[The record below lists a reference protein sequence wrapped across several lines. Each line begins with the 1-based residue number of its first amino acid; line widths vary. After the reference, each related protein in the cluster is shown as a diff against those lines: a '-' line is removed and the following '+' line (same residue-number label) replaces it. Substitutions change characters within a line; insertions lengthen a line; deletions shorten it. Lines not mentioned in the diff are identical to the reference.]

1 MSQTELLYRNDLR
14 GQYPQSWYAATADV
28 LETLPRLS
36 ESLSCD
42 VCIIGGGFTGL
53 SAALTLASAGIDVV
67 LLDAHRIGW
76 GASGR
81 NGGQLGSGQRV
92 DQDEL
97 EKKYGSD
104 HARALW
110 DLAQVSKQNV
120 HDLIKQYGIDCDYR
134 SGIMHVD
141 HKRRF
146 TRETAEY
153 VDKLNTEYDYDKISF
168 VDRDALRQ
176 RLASDRYYSGSVDT
190 GAGHLH
196 PLKLAA
202 GLARA
207 SIERGVRI
215 FENSEVTNYSESPEH
230 VFVKTSTGDVKAR
243 QLLLACN
250 GYLGKLS
257 AEVAASVMP
266 INNYIIATE
275 KLEPSLAASLIRDNM
290 AVADSKFVVN
300 YFRVSHD
307 NRLLFGGRESYGYR
321 FPANIKAFVRSAM
334 LDVYPQLEECGID
347 YGWGGTL
354 AITMNRMPHI
364 KQLTSK
370 VISSSGY
377 SGHGVGMA
385 TLAGKLCGEAL
396 VGKLDSFNVMSRIDH
411 AKFPGGTILR
421 SPLLKLGMMY
431 YTLRDRL

>member
-1 MSQTELLYRNDLR
+1 
-14 GQYPQSWYAATADV
+14 
-28 LETLPRLS
+28 
-36 ESLSCD
+36 
-42 VCIIGGGFTGL
+42 
-53 SAALTLASAGIDVV
+53 
-67 LLDAHRIGW
+67 
-76 GASGR
+76 
-81 NGGQLGSGQRV
+81 
-92 DQDEL
+92 
-97 EKKYGSD
+97 
-104 HARALW
+104 
-110 DLAQVSKQNV
+110 
-120 HDLIKQYGIDCDYR
+120 
-134 SGIMHVD
+134 MHVD

-230 VFVKTSTGDVKAR
+230 VFVKSSTGDVKAR

>member
-1 MSQTELLYRNDLR
+1 MSQTKLLYQNDQR

-28 LETLPRLS
+28 LETQPRLT

-42 VCIIGGGFTGL
+42 VCIVGGGFTGL
-53 SAALTLASAGIDVV
+53 SAALTLALAGIDVV

-104 HARALW
+104 QAHALW
-110 DLAQVSKQNV
+110 ELAQVSKQNV
-120 HDLIKQYGIDCDYR
+120 HDLIKQYRINCDYQP
-134 SGIMHVD
+134 GIMHVD

-153 VDKLNTEYDYDKISF
+153 VEKLNSEYGYDQISF

-176 RLASDRYYSGSVDT
+176 RLASESYYSGSVDT

-196 PLKLAA
+196 PLKLAM
-202 GLARA
+202 GIARA
-207 SIERGVRI
+207 ALKQGVRI
-215 FENSEVTNYSESPEH
+215 FETTEVSKYFETSDQ
-230 VFVKTSTGDVKAR
+230 VIVKTKQGDIKAR

-250 GYLGKLS
+250 GYLGQLS
-257 AEVAASVMP
+257 DEVAESVMP

-300 YFRVSHD
+300 YFRLSAD

-321 FPANIKAFVRSAM
+321 FPADIKSFVRSAM
-334 LDVYPQLEECGID
+334 INVYPQLSDTSID

-364 KQLTSK
+364 RQLTK
-370 VISSSGY
+370 NVMSSSGY

-385 TLAGKLCGEAL
+385 TLAGKLCAEAL
-396 VGKLDSFNVMSRIDH
+396 TGKLDSFNVISKLDH
-411 AKFPGGTILR
+411 AKFPGGAALR

-431 YTLRDRL
+431 YSLRDRL

>member
-1 MSQTELLYRNDLR
+1 M
-14 GQYPQSWYAATADV
+14 
-28 LETLPRLS
+28 
-36 ESLSCD
+36 
-42 VCIIGGGFTGL
+42 

-215 FENSEVTNYSESPEH
+215 FENSEVTIYSCLLYTSP
-230 VFVKTSTGDVKAR
+230 S
-243 QLLLACN
+243 
-250 GYLGKLS
+250 
-257 AEVAASVMP
+257 P
-266 INNYIIATE
+266 
-275 KLEPSLAASLIRDNM
+275 RD
-290 AVADSKFVVN
+290 
-300 YFRVSHD
+300 
-307 NRLLFGGRESYGYR
+307 
-321 FPANIKAFVRSAM
+321 
-334 LDVYPQLEECGID
+334 
-347 YGWGGTL
+347 
-354 AITMNRMPHI
+354 
-364 KQLTSK
+364 
-370 VISSSGY
+370 
-377 SGHGVGMA
+377 
-385 TLAGKLCGEAL
+385 
-396 VGKLDSFNVMSRIDH
+396 
-411 AKFPGGTILR
+411 
-421 SPLLKLGMMY
+421 
-431 YTLRDRL
+431 